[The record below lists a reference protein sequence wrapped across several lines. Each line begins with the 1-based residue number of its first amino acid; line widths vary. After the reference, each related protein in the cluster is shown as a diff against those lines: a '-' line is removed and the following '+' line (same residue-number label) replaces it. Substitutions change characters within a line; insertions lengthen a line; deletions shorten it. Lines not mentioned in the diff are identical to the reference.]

1 MDNTEVNISQEIPAY
16 ERRYRKIS
24 EWFLNCK
31 PAYAI
36 LKFIYKYMAYFI
48 AFAYIFL
55 IIMSLRGT
63 FFSETTPIML
73 RNSGIV
79 VETPAYERRYRK
91 ISEWFLNCKPAYAI
105 LKFIY
110 KYMAYFIAFAYI
122 FLIIMSLRGT
132 FFSETTPIMLRNSG
146 IVVETDKFLLTSKLI
161 LTPLTSF
168 ILVSVI
174 RKCIDAKRPYE
185 KYNIK
190 PLFIKETKGESM
202 PSRHVFSITIIAMC
216 WLYVSV
222 PVGIIMLMLVAI
234 MATSRVLAGVHF
246 VRDVVVG
253 FAVGIICGIAGL
265 WII

>member
-36 LKFIYKYMAYFI
+36 LKFIYKYMAYII
-48 AFAYIFL
+48 AFAYILL
-55 IIMSLRGT
+55 IIMSFHGT
-63 FFSETTPIML
+63 FFSEI
-73 RNSGIV
+73 
-79 VETPAYERRYRK
+79 
-91 ISEWFLNCKPAYAI
+91 
-105 LKFIY
+105 
-110 KYMAYFIAFAYI
+110 
-122 FLIIMSLRGT
+122 
-132 FFSETTPIMLRNSG
+132 TPIMLRNSG

-161 LTPLTSF
+161 LTPFTSF
-168 ILVSVI
+168 ILVSVIRI

-190 PLFIKETKGESM
+190 PLFVKDTKGESM

-234 MATSRVLAGVHF
+234 MAASRVLAGVHF
-246 VRDVVVG
+246 VRDVVAG

>member
-1 MDNTEVNISQEIPAY
+1 MDNTEVNISQEI
-16 ERRYRKIS
+16 
-24 EWFLNCK
+24 
-31 PAYAI
+31 
-36 LKFIYKYMAYFI
+36 
-48 AFAYIFL
+48 
-55 IIMSLRGT
+55 
-63 FFSETTPIML
+63 
-73 RNSGIV
+73 
-79 VETPAYERRYRK
+79 PAYERRYRK

-185 KYNIK
+185 KYNYTPVFPK
-190 PLFIKETKGESM
+190 DTKGKSF
-202 PSRHVFSITIIAMC
+202 PSRHAASAFILSYAF
-216 WLYVSV
+216 LYIN
-222 PVGIIMLMLVAI
+222 PVLGIISLSISLV
-234 MATSRVLAGVHF
+234 MASLRPLCGVHYIS
-246 VRDVVVG
+246 DVV
-253 FAVGIICGIAGL
+253 AGILISSVIGIL
-265 WII
+265 FFFIF

>member
-36 LKFIYKYMAYFI
+36 LKFIYKYMAYII
-48 AFAYIFL
+48 AFAYILL
-55 IIMSLRGT
+55 IIMSFHGT
-63 FFSETTPIML
+63 FFSEI
-73 RNSGIV
+73 
-79 VETPAYERRYRK
+79 
-91 ISEWFLNCKPAYAI
+91 
-105 LKFIY
+105 
-110 KYMAYFIAFAYI
+110 
-122 FLIIMSLRGT
+122 
-132 FFSETTPIMLRNSG
+132 TPIMLRNSG

-161 LTPLTSF
+161 LTPFTSF

-190 PLFIKETKGESM
+190 PLFVKDTKGESM
-202 PSRHVFSITIIAMC
+202 PSRHVFSIIAMC

-234 MATSRVLAGVHF
+234 MAASRVLAGVHF
-246 VRDVVVG
+246 VRDVVAG

>member
-36 LKFIYKYMAYFI
+36 LKFIYKYMAYMI
-48 AFAYIFL
+48 AFAYIL
-55 IIMSLRGT
+55 L
-63 FFSETTPIML
+63 
-73 RNSGIV
+73 V
-79 VETPAYERRYRK
+79 
-91 ISEWFLNCKPAYAI
+91 
-105 LKFIY
+105 
-110 KYMAYFIAFAYI
+110 
-122 FLIIMSLRGT
+122 IMSLRGT

-146 IVVETDKFLLTSKLI
+146 IVVETDKFLLT
-161 LTPLTSF
+161 PFTSF

-190 PLFIKETKGESM
+190 PLFIKETKCESM

-222 PVGIIMLMLVAI
+222 PVGIIMLLLVAI
-234 MATSRVLAGVHF
+234 MSASRVLAGVHF

>member
-36 LKFIYKYMAYFI
+36 LKFIYKYMAYII
-48 AFAYIFL
+48 AFAYILL
-55 IIMSLRGT
+55 IIMSFHGT
-63 FFSETTPIML
+63 FFSEI
-73 RNSGIV
+73 
-79 VETPAYERRYRK
+79 
-91 ISEWFLNCKPAYAI
+91 
-105 LKFIY
+105 
-110 KYMAYFIAFAYI
+110 
-122 FLIIMSLRGT
+122 
-132 FFSETTPIMLRNSG
+132 TPIMLRNSG

-161 LTPLTSF
+161 LTPFTSF

-190 PLFIKETKGESM
+190 PLFVKDTKGESM
-202 PSRHVFSITIIAMC
+202 PSRHVFSITIIAI

-234 MATSRVLAGVHF
+234 MAASRVLAGVHF
-246 VRDVVVG
+246 VRDVVAG

>member
-79 VETPAYERRYRK
+79 V
-91 ISEWFLNCKPAYAI
+91 
-105 LKFIY
+105 
-110 KYMAYFIAFAYI
+110 
-122 FLIIMSLRGT
+122 
-132 FFSETTPIMLRNSG
+132 
-146 IVVETDKFLLTSKLI
+146 

-234 MATSRVLAGVHF
+234 MAASRVLAGVHF

>member
-48 AFAYIFL
+48 AFAYILL
-55 IIMSLRGT
+55 II
-63 FFSETTPIML
+63 
-73 RNSGIV
+73 IV
-79 VETPAYERRYRK
+79 K
-91 ISEWFLNCKPAYAI
+91 
-105 LKFIY
+105 
-110 KYMAYFIAFAYI
+110 
-122 FLIIMSLRGT
+122 
-132 FFSETTPIMLRNSG
+132 
-146 IVVETDKFLLTSKLI
+146 D
-161 LTPLTSF
+161 
-168 ILVSVI
+168 
-174 RKCIDAKRPYE
+174 
-185 KYNIK
+185 
-190 PLFIKETKGESM
+190 TKGESM

-234 MATSRVLAGVHF
+234 MAASRVLAGVHF

>member
-31 PAYAI
+31 P
-36 LKFIYKYMAYFI
+36 
-48 AFAYIFL
+48 
-55 IIMSLRGT
+55 
-63 FFSETTPIML
+63 
-73 RNSGIV
+73 V
-79 VETPAYERRYRK
+79 
-91 ISEWFLNCKPAYAI
+91 YAI

-161 LTPLTSF
+161 LTPFTSF

-190 PLFIKETKGESM
+190 PLFVKDTKGDSM

-234 MATSRVLAGVHF
+234 MAASRVLAGVHF
-246 VRDVVVG
+246 VRISSVPFSFCPDLISFTIDEHIVSQSDKAVAYSSYFFFG
-253 FAVGIICGIAGL
+253 TTPEFFIIFSCESTSLSKFAMVCS
-265 WII
+265 

>member
-36 LKFIYKYMAYFI
+36 LKFIYKYMAYII
-48 AFAYIFL
+48 AFAYILL
-55 IIMSLRGT
+55 IIMSFHGT
-63 FFSETTPIML
+63 FFSEI
-73 RNSGIV
+73 
-79 VETPAYERRYRK
+79 
-91 ISEWFLNCKPAYAI
+91 
-105 LKFIY
+105 
-110 KYMAYFIAFAYI
+110 
-122 FLIIMSLRGT
+122 
-132 FFSETTPIMLRNSG
+132 TPIMLRNSG

-161 LTPLTSF
+161 LTPFTSF

-190 PLFIKETKGESM
+190 PLFVKDTKGESM

-222 PVGIIMLMLVAI
+222 PVGIIMLLLVA
-234 MATSRVLAGVHF
+234 SRVLAGVHF
-246 VRDVVVG
+246 VKDVVAG